1 MSLDRELDEDR
12 EVVVV
17 GDVREMAV
25 VRDEGTVG
33 VAVPVEKGRLVESV
47 VESRESGCRSSMP
60 TMLFFPSLFV
70 LTFGKTSLTRREI
83 FVTLMLGLGNLSVII
98 ECTTDNCTDS
108 SEFSWN

>member
-1 MSLDRELDEDR
+1 M
-12 EVVVV
+12 VVV

-33 VAVPVEKGRLVESV
+33 VAVPVEKERLVESV
-47 VESRESGCRSSMP
+47 VESRESGCRSPMP
-60 TMLFFPSLFV
+60 TMHDTLFFPSLFM

-108 SEFSWN
+108 SEFSWNSVRSL

>member
-1 MSLDRELDEDR
+1 MSLDRELGEDR

-47 VESRESGCRSSMP
+47 VE
-60 TMLFFPSLFV
+60 
-70 LTFGKTSLTRREI
+70 
-83 FVTLMLGLGNLSVII
+83 
-98 ECTTDNCTDS
+98 
-108 SEFSWN
+108 